1 MLLLLLLLLLQDG
14 NDSGV
19 INIPAVSNCLS
30 LLMRDAGLMRFVKY
44 VSAAAPGSRWVRDQS
59 GNGQGQGQIG
69 HDGMPLHDLSV
80 ANCSLLVRLGSRG
93 FRSQHGNSALAKPQ
107 PRSA

>member
-1 MLLLLLLLLLQDG
+1 LGCELCALCAAAVALQDG

-44 VSAAAPGSRWVRDQS
+44 VSAAAPGSR
-59 GNGQGQGQIG
+59 
-69 HDGMPLHDLSV
+69 
-80 ANCSLLVRLGSRG
+80 
-93 FRSQHGNSALAKPQ
+93 
-107 PRSA
+107 